1 METNRITVRIN
12 GADREVPEGN
22 VVAMLESL
30 GIVPASVVLEI
41 NEEVAPRT
49 TWPERPV
56 RAGDRI
62 EILKF
67 VGGG

>member
-1 METNRITVRIN
+1 MMITVQIN

-22 VVAMLESL
+22 VVTMLESI
-30 GIVPASVVLEI
+30 GIAPASVVLEI
-41 NEEVAPRT
+41 NEEVAPRGS
-49 TWPERPV
+49 WPERQV
-56 RAGDRI
+56 HAGDRI